1 MRRFLT
7 RSSTAGSGPI
17 SRDPMME
24 VCQCNPVSEM
34 QAKLAAE
41 PCKMHCPMCDG
52 MDHHWMP
59 DCDEDNGMPVMVC
72 KHCEAR
78 RPYTDEDEEI

>member
-1 MRRFLT
+1 MHAHKCPDFDHGLVK
-7 RSSTAGSGPI
+7 AG
-17 SRDPMME
+17 DPMME
-24 VCQCNPVSEM
+24 FCRCDPVSEM

-72 KHCEAR
+72 KHCESR
-78 RPYTDEDEEI
+78 KPYTDEDEEI